1 MSRAHSP
8 QDAGLVLLGVFACGL
23 ISLLV
28 GKASLGEVMEVQ
40 KQLTAVE
47 RERHGYNRSLLQG
60 QPSIWCNKTSYGECI
75 CRESKSRICLRKMFA

>member
-8 QDAGLVLLGVFACGL
+8 QDASLVLLGVFACGL

-47 RERHGYNRSLLQG
+47 RERDMIITVPFCKGSPAFGAIKPVMGNVSAE
-60 QPSIWCNKTSYGECI
+60 KAKV
-75 CRESKSRICLRKMFA
+75 ESV